1 MTKEYIKV
9 TTLSKKKKKRRE
21 KSRLNSAQ
29 FIIQP
34 LPDKSACRFAE
45 ENFFVAD

>member
-9 TTLSKKKKKRRE
+9 TTLSKKERRE
-21 KSRLNSAQ
+21 KNRLNSAQ
-29 FIIQP
+29 FIIQL

>member
-9 TTLSKKKKKRRE
+9 TTLSKKKRRE
-21 KSRLNSAQ
+21 KNRLNSAQ